1 MVLSNPMFIGRD
13 HELEVLSKYLDSA
26 FMGNG
31 KTIFVSGEAGSGK
44 TRLINEFLDRAQKK
58 ATSTLITGRCL
69 SNATI
74 PYFPFIEAFSPFSSN
89 VKGIFSSDP
98 FQVISESSELV
109 QAQPGLFKQQSNSRT
124 SSIDG

>member
-1 MVLSNPMFIGRD
+1 MFIGRD

-44 TRLINEFLDRAQKK
+44 TRLINEFLYQAQKK
-58 ATSTLITGRCL
+58 NINVITGWCL

-89 VKGIFSSDP
+89 VKGIFSSDS

-109 QAQPGLFKQQSNSRT
+109 QAHPGLFNNNQTLAPQVLMDKIFS
-124 SSIDG
+124 